1 MWATIKVRILRR
13 QSQLSMQFV
22 FPQGKEGQKD
32 RLWRTS
38 MSLLETKRQ
47 LQEIQEDVS
56 QKLLLVKSIE
66 KDLIIQEKN
75 IEYASEVIS
84 TKLGNNVESDKFLNF
99 FKKPY
104 VTTSNG
110 KNSILVFVPKFI
122 KGFQVGWLHKEDET
136 YYIYE
141 LNQYS
146 SWLGDVPKDL
156 LEKIDFK
163 QDVRGYVEGD
173 RIRFDVNDKDAIK
186 KKFGKVLTDF
196 TEDSARITR
205 GNSFDVIAGMIDNG
219 CLPFKPRKVLDSDV
233 RVSDLIKLRDY
244 QKQAYD
250 KFLETGAVG
259 VFYPTGAG
267 KSFIAMHCIETIKG
281 KKALIVPTKTLADQW
296 QYYIETYIP
305 QFKNEITISTYQGFK
320 DFDGDYTL
328 MIYDEAQ
335 RLPANTFSRLS
346 VVNTKYRLGLSA
358 SPHREDKR
366 ESYIFALTGF
376 PIGLNW
382 QEYMTKTRKTYF
394 PVDVITVK
402 YQTQKIKKVEEL
414 LEQKKTIIFCD
425 SIELGKQISNKLN
438 VPHVYG
444 ETNNRVQIIQDN
456 QITVVSRV
464 GDLGLSVN
472 NLERIIE
479 VDFLFGS
486 RQQELQRLGRLMHS
500 NQKDLAH
507 YIIMT
512 ESELEQHSKRLWAL
526 REKGFHVRVSSK

>member
-1 MWATIKVRILRR
+1 MNILDT
-13 QSQLSMQFV
+13 QKQL
-22 FPQGKEGQKD
+22 E
-32 RLWRTS
+32 
-38 MSLLETKRQ
+38 
-47 LQEIQEDVS
+47 EIQEDVS

-66 KDLIIQEKN
+66 KDLKQQEKN

-84 TKLGNNVESDKFLNF
+84 TKLGNNVESEKFLKF

-104 VTTSNG
+104 VTTPNG

-122 KGFQVGWLHKEDET
+122 KGFQVGWLHKEDDT

-146 SWLGDVPKDL
+146 SWLGDVPKEL

-163 QDVRGYVEGD
+163 QEINGYVEGD
-173 RIRFDVNDKDAIK
+173 RIKFDVHQKDIVK
-186 KKFGKVLTDF
+186 KKFGRVLTDF

-205 GNSFDVIAGMIDNG
+205 GNSFDVIAGMVDNG
-219 CLPFKPRKVLDSDV
+219 CLPFRPRKVISSDLRDSN
-233 RVSDLIKLRDY
+233 LIKLRDY
-244 QKQAYD
+244 QNSAYK

-296 QYYIETYIP
+296 QYYLETYIP
-305 QFKNEITISTYQGFK
+305 NFKNEVTISTYQGFK
-320 DFDGDYTL
+320 DFDGDYSL
-328 MIYDEAQ
+328 IIYDEAQ
-335 RLPANTFSRLS
+335 RLPANTFSKLS

-382 QEYMTKTRKTYF
+382 QEYMTKTKKSYF
-394 PVDVITVK
+394 PVDVISVK

-425 SIELGKQISNKLN
+425 SIELGKQIVNKLKI
-438 VPHVYG
+438 PHVYG
-444 ETNNRVQIIQDN
+444 ETNNRVQIIKDN
-456 QITVVSRV
+456 LVTVVSRV
-464 GDLGLSVN
+464 GDLGLS
-472 NLERIIE
+472 I
-479 VDFLFGS
+479 D
-486 RQQELQRLGRLMHS
+486 ELY
-500 NQKDLAH
+500 NK
-507 YIIMT
+507 I
-512 ESELEQHSKRLWAL
+512 
-526 REKGFHVRVSSK
+526 FN

>member
-1 MWATIKVRILRR
+1 
-13 QSQLSMQFV
+13 
-22 FPQGKEGQKD
+22 
-32 RLWRTS
+32 
-38 MSLLETKRQ
+38 MSLFETKKQ
-47 LQEIQEDVS
+47 LEELQEDIS
-56 QKLLLVKSIE
+56 QKLLLVKSID
-66 KDLIIQEKN
+66 KDLKQQEKN

-84 TKLGNNVESDKFLNF
+84 NKLGNNVESGRFLNF

-122 KGFQVGWLHKEDET
+122 KGFQVGWLNREDET
-136 YYIYE
+136 YYVYE

-156 LEKIDFK
+156 LELIDFK
-163 QDVRGYVEGD
+163 KEIDGYVDGD
-173 RIRFDVNDKDAIK
+173 RIKFNVNHRDIVK
-186 KKFGKVLTDF
+186 KKFGRILTDF

-219 CLPFKPRKVLDSDV
+219 CLPFRPRQVIQSDL
-233 RVSDLIKLRDY
+233 RESNLIKLRDY
-244 QKQAYD
+244 QKLAYK
-250 KFLETGAVG
+250 KFLQTGAVG

-281 KKALIVPTKTLADQW
+281 RKALIVPTRTLADQW

-305 QFKNEITISTYQGFK
+305 NFKNEITISTYQGFK
-320 DFDGDYTL
+320 DFDGDYAL
-328 MIYDEAQ
+328 MIFDEAQ

-346 VVNTKYRLGLSA
+346 VVSTKYRLGLSA

-382 QEYMTKTRKTYF
+382 QEYMTKTKKSYF
-394 PVDVITVK
+394 PVDVISVK
-402 YQTQKIKKVEEL
+402 YQSQKIKKVEEL
-414 LEQKKTIIFCD
+414 LQNKKTIIFCD
-425 SIELGKQISNKLN
+425 SINLGKQISNKLKI
-438 VPHVYG
+438 PHVYG
-444 ETNNRVQIIQDN
+444 ETNNRVQIIKDN
-456 QITVVSRV
+456 LVTVVSRV
-464 GDLGLSVN
+464 GDLGISIDD
-472 NLERIIE
+472 LERIIE

-500 NQKDLAH
+500 NKKDLLH

-512 ESELEQHSKRLWAL
+512 EQELQQHSKRLWAL
-526 REKGFHVRVSSK
+526 REKGFHVRISSK